1 MRHYDELLDR
11 VLDNTDLVLLDIKQ
25 INDEKHIPLTHVS
38 NKYTLEFARY
48 LASRGQTMW
57 IRYVVVP
64 TWSDDDESAEGLGQ
78 FIAELGS
85 ASRRWSCCPTTN
97 LASTSGTCW
106 EIPTIWSASSPQ
118 QGDHGQGPGHPWQ
131 VSPQRE
137 VLRQEAARQRA
148 ASFIA
153 PAFATAPSPTA
164 ASGEPLMSE
173 GQVAA
178 LLLWLVLL
186 AFSLNASLLRTLGAH
201 PLYQHLCLGGA
212 IVLVPLWTLRAGLH
226 EGLEIHFL
234 GLTSLT
240 LLLGWRLALLAPCL
254 TLLLLA
260 YFGVIPW
267 PTSAGRPSSASPC
280 RWPPAGCC
288 FWGAGPGCLA
298 TSSSTCSWRHFSGA
312 LSISAKVLASALLMG
327 VSGTYS
333 WHTIS
338 ADYLSIWPLLL
349 FPEALLNGMTM
360 TLLAVY
366 RPHWVNTFFDREYL
380 GR

>member
-1 MRHYDELLDR
+1 
-11 VLDNTDLVLLDIKQ
+11 
-25 INDEKHIPLTHVS
+25 
-38 NKYTLEFARY
+38 
-48 LASRGQTMW
+48 
-57 IRYVVVP
+57 
-64 TWSDDDESAEGLGQ
+64 
-78 FIAELGS
+78 
-85 ASRRWSCCPTTN
+85 
-97 LASTSGTCW
+97 
-106 EIPTIWSASSPQ
+106 
-118 QGDHGQGPGHPWQ
+118 
-131 VSPQRE
+131 
-137 VLRQEAARQRA
+137 
-148 ASFIA
+148 
-153 PAFATAPSPTA
+153 
-164 ASGEPLMSE
+164 MSE

-234 GLTSLT
+234 GLTTLT
-240 LLLGWRLALLAPCL
+240 LLLGWRLALLAPSL
-254 TLLLLA
+254 TLLILA
-260 YFGVIPW
+260 YFGVIPLTDIGW
-267 PTSAGRPSSASPC
+267 QALIGVALPV
-280 RWPPAGCC
+280 
-288 FWGAGPGCLA
+288 A
-298 TSSSTCSWRHFSGA
+298 TSWLLFLGSWAWLPRHLFVYLFVAAFLGGA
-312 LSISAKVLASALLMG
+312 LSISAKVIASALLMG

>member
-1 MRHYDELLDR
+1 
-11 VLDNTDLVLLDIKQ
+11 
-25 INDEKHIPLTHVS
+25 
-38 NKYTLEFARY
+38 
-48 LASRGQTMW
+48 
-57 IRYVVVP
+57 
-64 TWSDDDESAEGLGQ
+64 
-78 FIAELGS
+78 
-85 ASRRWSCCPTTN
+85 
-97 LASTSGTCW
+97 
-106 EIPTIWSASSPQ
+106 
-118 QGDHGQGPGHPWQ
+118 
-131 VSPQRE
+131 
-137 VLRQEAARQRA
+137 
-148 ASFIA
+148 
-153 PAFATAPSPTA
+153 
-164 ASGEPLMSE
+164 MSE

-260 YFGVIPW
+260 YFGVIPLADIGW
-267 PTSAGRPSSASPC
+267 QALIGVALPV
-280 RWPPAGCC
+280 
-288 FWGAGPGCLA
+288 A
-298 TSSSTCSWRHFSGA
+298 TSWLLFLGSWAWLPRHLFVYLFVAAFLGGA
-312 LSISAKVLASALLMG
+312 LSISAKVIASAMLMG

>member
-1 MRHYDELLDR
+1 
-11 VLDNTDLVLLDIKQ
+11 
-25 INDEKHIPLTHVS
+25 
-38 NKYTLEFARY
+38 
-48 LASRGQTMW
+48 
-57 IRYVVVP
+57 
-64 TWSDDDESAEGLGQ
+64 
-78 FIAELGS
+78 
-85 ASRRWSCCPTTN
+85 
-97 LASTSGTCW
+97 
-106 EIPTIWSASSPQ
+106 
-118 QGDHGQGPGHPWQ
+118 
-131 VSPQRE
+131 
-137 VLRQEAARQRA
+137 
-148 ASFIA
+148 
-153 PAFATAPSPTA
+153 
-164 ASGEPLMSE
+164 MSE

-254 TLLLLA
+254 TLQLLA
-260 YFGVIPW
+260 YFGVIPLADIGW
-267 PTSAGRPSSASPC
+267 QALIGVALPV
-280 RWPPAGCC
+280 
-288 FWGAGPGCLA
+288 A
-298 TSSSTCSWRHFSGA
+298 TSWLLFLGSWAWLPRHLFVYLFVAAFLGGA

>member
-1 MRHYDELLDR
+1 
-11 VLDNTDLVLLDIKQ
+11 
-25 INDEKHIPLTHVS
+25 
-38 NKYTLEFARY
+38 
-48 LASRGQTMW
+48 
-57 IRYVVVP
+57 
-64 TWSDDDESAEGLGQ
+64 
-78 FIAELGS
+78 
-85 ASRRWSCCPTTN
+85 
-97 LASTSGTCW
+97 
-106 EIPTIWSASSPQ
+106 
-118 QGDHGQGPGHPWQ
+118 
-131 VSPQRE
+131 
-137 VLRQEAARQRA
+137 
-148 ASFIA
+148 
-153 PAFATAPSPTA
+153 
-164 ASGEPLMSE
+164 MSE

-178 LLLWLVLL
+178 LLPWLALL

-254 TLLLLA
+254 TLLILA
-260 YFGVIPW
+260 YFGVIPLTDIGW
-267 PTSAGRPSSASPC
+267 QALIGVALPV
-280 RWPPAGCC
+280 
-288 FWGAGPGCLA
+288 A
-298 TSSSTCSWRHFSGA
+298 TSWLLFLGSWAWLPRHLFVYLFVAAFLGGA
-312 LSISAKVLASALLMG
+312 LSISTKVIASALLMG

>member
-1 MRHYDELLDR
+1 
-11 VLDNTDLVLLDIKQ
+11 
-25 INDEKHIPLTHVS
+25 
-38 NKYTLEFARY
+38 
-48 LASRGQTMW
+48 
-57 IRYVVVP
+57 
-64 TWSDDDESAEGLGQ
+64 
-78 FIAELGS
+78 
-85 ASRRWSCCPTTN
+85 
-97 LASTSGTCW
+97 
-106 EIPTIWSASSPQ
+106 
-118 QGDHGQGPGHPWQ
+118 
-131 VSPQRE
+131 
-137 VLRQEAARQRA
+137 
-148 ASFIA
+148 
-153 PAFATAPSPTA
+153 
-164 ASGEPLMSE
+164 MSE

-260 YFGVIPW
+260 YFGVIPIADIGW
-267 PTSAGRPSSASPC
+267 QALIGVALPV
-280 RWPPAGCC
+280 
-288 FWGAGPGCLA
+288 A
-298 TSSSTCSWRHFSGA
+298 TSWLLFLGSWAWLPRHLFVYLFVAAFLGGA
-312 LSISAKVLASALLMG
+312 LSISAKVIASALLMG

-366 RPHWVNTFFDREYL
+366 RPHWVNTFFDRECL

>member
-1 MRHYDELLDR
+1 
-11 VLDNTDLVLLDIKQ
+11 
-25 INDEKHIPLTHVS
+25 
-38 NKYTLEFARY
+38 
-48 LASRGQTMW
+48 
-57 IRYVVVP
+57 
-64 TWSDDDESAEGLGQ
+64 
-78 FIAELGS
+78 
-85 ASRRWSCCPTTN
+85 
-97 LASTSGTCW
+97 
-106 EIPTIWSASSPQ
+106 
-118 QGDHGQGPGHPWQ
+118 
-131 VSPQRE
+131 
-137 VLRQEAARQRA
+137 
-148 ASFIA
+148 
-153 PAFATAPSPTA
+153 
-164 ASGEPLMSE
+164 MSE

-260 YFGVIPW
+260 YFGVIPLVDIGW
-267 PTSAGRPSSASPC
+267 QALIGVALPV
-280 RWPPAGCC
+280 
-288 FWGAGPGCLA
+288 A
-298 TSSSTCSWRHFSGA
+298 TSWLLFLGSWAWLPRHLFVYLFVAAFLGGG
-312 LSISAKVLASALLMG
+312 LSISAKVIASALLMG

>member
-1 MRHYDELLDR
+1 
-11 VLDNTDLVLLDIKQ
+11 
-25 INDEKHIPLTHVS
+25 
-38 NKYTLEFARY
+38 
-48 LASRGQTMW
+48 
-57 IRYVVVP
+57 
-64 TWSDDDESAEGLGQ
+64 
-78 FIAELGS
+78 
-85 ASRRWSCCPTTN
+85 
-97 LASTSGTCW
+97 
-106 EIPTIWSASSPQ
+106 
-118 QGDHGQGPGHPWQ
+118 
-131 VSPQRE
+131 
-137 VLRQEAARQRA
+137 
-148 ASFIA
+148 
-153 PAFATAPSPTA
+153 
-164 ASGEPLMSE
+164 MSE

-240 LLLGWRLALLAPCL
+240 LLLGWRLALL
-254 TLLLLA
+254 LLA
-260 YFGVIPW
+260 YFGVIPLADIGW
-267 PTSAGRPSSASPC
+267 QALIGVALPV
-280 RWPPAGCC
+280 
-288 FWGAGPGCLA
+288 A
-298 TSSSTCSWRHFSGA
+298 TSWLLFLGSWAWLPRHLFVYLFVAAFLGGA
-312 LSISAKVLASALLMG
+312 LSISAKVIASALLMG

>member
-1 MRHYDELLDR
+1 
-11 VLDNTDLVLLDIKQ
+11 
-25 INDEKHIPLTHVS
+25 
-38 NKYTLEFARY
+38 
-48 LASRGQTMW
+48 
-57 IRYVVVP
+57 
-64 TWSDDDESAEGLGQ
+64 
-78 FIAELGS
+78 
-85 ASRRWSCCPTTN
+85 
-97 LASTSGTCW
+97 
-106 EIPTIWSASSPQ
+106 
-118 QGDHGQGPGHPWQ
+118 
-131 VSPQRE
+131 
-137 VLRQEAARQRA
+137 
-148 ASFIA
+148 
-153 PAFATAPSPTA
+153 
-164 ASGEPLMSE
+164 MSE

-260 YFGVIPW
+260 YFGVIPLADIGW
-267 PTSAGRPSSASPC
+267 QALIGVALPV
-280 RWPPAGCC
+280 
-288 FWGAGPGCLA
+288 A
-298 TSSSTCSWRHFSGA
+298 TSWLLFLGSWAWLPHHLFVYLFVAAFLGGA
-312 LSISAKVLASALLMG
+312 LSISTKVIASALLMR

>member
-1 MRHYDELLDR
+1 
-11 VLDNTDLVLLDIKQ
+11 
-25 INDEKHIPLTHVS
+25 
-38 NKYTLEFARY
+38 
-48 LASRGQTMW
+48 
-57 IRYVVVP
+57 
-64 TWSDDDESAEGLGQ
+64 
-78 FIAELGS
+78 
-85 ASRRWSCCPTTN
+85 
-97 LASTSGTCW
+97 
-106 EIPTIWSASSPQ
+106 
-118 QGDHGQGPGHPWQ
+118 
-131 VSPQRE
+131 
-137 VLRQEAARQRA
+137 
-148 ASFIA
+148 
-153 PAFATAPSPTA
+153 
-164 ASGEPLMSE
+164 MSE

-260 YFGVIPW
+260 YFGVIPLADIGW
-267 PTSAGRPSSASPC
+267 QALIGVALPV
-280 RWPPAGCC
+280 
-288 FWGAGPGCLA
+288 A
-298 TSSSTCSWRHFSGA
+298 TSWLLFLESWAWLPRHLFVYLFVAAFLGGA
-312 LSISAKVLASALLMG
+312 LSISAKVIASALLMG

-366 RPHWVNTFFDREYL
+366 RPRWVNTFFDREYL

>member
-1 MRHYDELLDR
+1 
-11 VLDNTDLVLLDIKQ
+11 
-25 INDEKHIPLTHVS
+25 
-38 NKYTLEFARY
+38 
-48 LASRGQTMW
+48 
-57 IRYVVVP
+57 
-64 TWSDDDESAEGLGQ
+64 
-78 FIAELGS
+78 
-85 ASRRWSCCPTTN
+85 
-97 LASTSGTCW
+97 
-106 EIPTIWSASSPQ
+106 
-118 QGDHGQGPGHPWQ
+118 
-131 VSPQRE
+131 
-137 VLRQEAARQRA
+137 
-148 ASFIA
+148 
-153 PAFATAPSPTA
+153 
-164 ASGEPLMSE
+164 MSE

-260 YFGVIPW
+260 YFGVIPLADIGW
-267 PTSAGRPSSASPC
+267 QALIGVALPV
-280 RWPPAGCC
+280 
-288 FWGAGPGCLA
+288 A
-298 TSSSTCSWRHFSGA
+298 TSWLLFLGSWAWLPRHLFVYLFVAAFLGGA
-312 LSISAKVLASALLMG
+312 LSISAKVIASALLMG

-360 TLLAVY
+360 PLLAVY

>member
-1 MRHYDELLDR
+1 
-11 VLDNTDLVLLDIKQ
+11 
-25 INDEKHIPLTHVS
+25 
-38 NKYTLEFARY
+38 
-48 LASRGQTMW
+48 
-57 IRYVVVP
+57 
-64 TWSDDDESAEGLGQ
+64 
-78 FIAELGS
+78 
-85 ASRRWSCCPTTN
+85 
-97 LASTSGTCW
+97 
-106 EIPTIWSASSPQ
+106 
-118 QGDHGQGPGHPWQ
+118 
-131 VSPQRE
+131 
-137 VLRQEAARQRA
+137 
-148 ASFIA
+148 
-153 PAFATAPSPTA
+153 
-164 ASGEPLMSE
+164 MSE

-260 YFGVIPW
+260 YFGVIPLTDIGW
-267 PTSAGRPSSASPC
+267 QALIGVALPV
-280 RWPPAGCC
+280 
-288 FWGAGPGCLA
+288 A
-298 TSSSTCSWRHFSGA
+298 TSWLLFLGSWAWLPRHLFVYLFVAAFLGGA
-312 LSISAKVLASALLMG
+312 LSISAKVLASALLIG

>member
-1 MRHYDELLDR
+1 
-11 VLDNTDLVLLDIKQ
+11 
-25 INDEKHIPLTHVS
+25 
-38 NKYTLEFARY
+38 
-48 LASRGQTMW
+48 
-57 IRYVVVP
+57 
-64 TWSDDDESAEGLGQ
+64 
-78 FIAELGS
+78 
-85 ASRRWSCCPTTN
+85 
-97 LASTSGTCW
+97 
-106 EIPTIWSASSPQ
+106 
-118 QGDHGQGPGHPWQ
+118 
-131 VSPQRE
+131 
-137 VLRQEAARQRA
+137 
-148 ASFIA
+148 
-153 PAFATAPSPTA
+153 
-164 ASGEPLMSE
+164 MSE

-201 PLYQHLCLGGA
+201 PLYQHLGLGGA

-260 YFGVIPW
+260 YFGVIPLADIGW
-267 PTSAGRPSSASPC
+267 QALIGVALPV
-280 RWPPAGCC
+280 
-288 FWGAGPGCLA
+288 A
-298 TSSSTCSWRHFSGA
+298 TSWLLFLGSWAWLPRHLFVYLFVAAFLGGA
-312 LSISAKVLASALLMG
+312 LSISAKVIASALLMG

>member
-1 MRHYDELLDR
+1 
-11 VLDNTDLVLLDIKQ
+11 
-25 INDEKHIPLTHVS
+25 
-38 NKYTLEFARY
+38 
-48 LASRGQTMW
+48 
-57 IRYVVVP
+57 
-64 TWSDDDESAEGLGQ
+64 
-78 FIAELGS
+78 
-85 ASRRWSCCPTTN
+85 
-97 LASTSGTCW
+97 
-106 EIPTIWSASSPQ
+106 
-118 QGDHGQGPGHPWQ
+118 
-131 VSPQRE
+131 
-137 VLRQEAARQRA
+137 
-148 ASFIA
+148 
-153 PAFATAPSPTA
+153 
-164 ASGEPLMSE
+164 MSE

-260 YFGVIPW
+260 YFEVIPLTDIGW
-267 PTSAGRPSSASPC
+267 QALIGVALPV
-280 RWPPAGCC
+280 
-288 FWGAGPGCLA
+288 A
-298 TSSSTCSWRHFSGA
+298 TSWLLFLGSWAWLPRHLFVYLFVAAFLGGA
-312 LSISAKVLASALLMG
+312 LSISAKVIASALLMG

>member
-1 MRHYDELLDR
+1 
-11 VLDNTDLVLLDIKQ
+11 
-25 INDEKHIPLTHVS
+25 
-38 NKYTLEFARY
+38 
-48 LASRGQTMW
+48 
-57 IRYVVVP
+57 
-64 TWSDDDESAEGLGQ
+64 
-78 FIAELGS
+78 
-85 ASRRWSCCPTTN
+85 
-97 LASTSGTCW
+97 
-106 EIPTIWSASSPQ
+106 
-118 QGDHGQGPGHPWQ
+118 
-131 VSPQRE
+131 
-137 VLRQEAARQRA
+137 
-148 ASFIA
+148 
-153 PAFATAPSPTA
+153 
-164 ASGEPLMSE
+164 MSE
-173 GQVAA
+173 GQVVA

-260 YFGVIPW
+260 YFGVIPLADIGW
-267 PTSAGRPSSASPC
+267 QALIGVALPV
-280 RWPPAGCC
+280 
-288 FWGAGPGCLA
+288 A
-298 TSSSTCSWRHFSGA
+298 TSWLLFLGSWAWLPRHLFVYLFVAAFLGGA
-312 LSISAKVLASALLMG
+312 LSISAKVIASALLMG

>member
-1 MRHYDELLDR
+1 
-11 VLDNTDLVLLDIKQ
+11 
-25 INDEKHIPLTHVS
+25 
-38 NKYTLEFARY
+38 
-48 LASRGQTMW
+48 
-57 IRYVVVP
+57 
-64 TWSDDDESAEGLGQ
+64 
-78 FIAELGS
+78 
-85 ASRRWSCCPTTN
+85 
-97 LASTSGTCW
+97 
-106 EIPTIWSASSPQ
+106 
-118 QGDHGQGPGHPWQ
+118 
-131 VSPQRE
+131 
-137 VLRQEAARQRA
+137 
-148 ASFIA
+148 
-153 PAFATAPSPTA
+153 
-164 ASGEPLMSE
+164 MSE

-186 AFSLNASLLRTLGAH
+186 AFSLNAPLLRTLGAH

-226 EGLEIHFL
+226 GGLEIHFL

-254 TLLLLA
+254 TLLILA
-260 YFGVIPW
+260 YFGVIPLADIGW
-267 PTSAGRPSSASPC
+267 QALIGVALPV
-280 RWPPAGCC
+280 
-288 FWGAGPGCLA
+288 A
-298 TSSSTCSWRHFSGA
+298 TSWLLFLGSWAWLPRHLFVYLFVAAFLGGA
-312 LSISAKVLASALLMG
+312 LSISAKVIASALLMG

>member
-1 MRHYDELLDR
+1 
-11 VLDNTDLVLLDIKQ
+11 
-25 INDEKHIPLTHVS
+25 
-38 NKYTLEFARY
+38 
-48 LASRGQTMW
+48 
-57 IRYVVVP
+57 
-64 TWSDDDESAEGLGQ
+64 
-78 FIAELGS
+78 
-85 ASRRWSCCPTTN
+85 
-97 LASTSGTCW
+97 
-106 EIPTIWSASSPQ
+106 
-118 QGDHGQGPGHPWQ
+118 
-131 VSPQRE
+131 
-137 VLRQEAARQRA
+137 
-148 ASFIA
+148 
-153 PAFATAPSPTA
+153 
-164 ASGEPLMSE
+164 MSE

-260 YFGVIPW
+260 YFGVIPLADIGW
-267 PTSAGRPSSASPC
+267 QALIGVALPV
-280 RWPPAGCC
+280 
-288 FWGAGPGCLA
+288 A
-298 TSSSTCSWRHFSGA
+298 TSWLLFLGSWAWLPRHLFVYLFVAAFLGGA
-312 LSISAKVLASALLMG
+312 LSISAKVIASALLMG

-366 RPHWVNTFFDREYL
+366 RPYWVNTFFDREYL

>member
-1 MRHYDELLDR
+1 
-11 VLDNTDLVLLDIKQ
+11 
-25 INDEKHIPLTHVS
+25 
-38 NKYTLEFARY
+38 
-48 LASRGQTMW
+48 
-57 IRYVVVP
+57 
-64 TWSDDDESAEGLGQ
+64 
-78 FIAELGS
+78 
-85 ASRRWSCCPTTN
+85 
-97 LASTSGTCW
+97 
-106 EIPTIWSASSPQ
+106 
-118 QGDHGQGPGHPWQ
+118 
-131 VSPQRE
+131 
-137 VLRQEAARQRA
+137 
-148 ASFIA
+148 
-153 PAFATAPSPTA
+153 
-164 ASGEPLMSE
+164 MSE

-260 YFGVIPW
+260 YFGVIPLADIGW
-267 PTSAGRPSSASPC
+267 QALIGVALPV
-280 RWPPAGCC
+280 
-288 FWGAGPGCLA
+288 A
-298 TSSSTCSWRHFSGA
+298 TSWLLFLGSWAWLPRHLFVYLFVAAFLGGA
-312 LSISAKVLASALLMG
+312 LSISAKVIASVLLMG

-366 RPHWVNTFFDREYL
+366 RPYWVNTFFDREYL

>member
-1 MRHYDELLDR
+1 
-11 VLDNTDLVLLDIKQ
+11 
-25 INDEKHIPLTHVS
+25 
-38 NKYTLEFARY
+38 
-48 LASRGQTMW
+48 
-57 IRYVVVP
+57 
-64 TWSDDDESAEGLGQ
+64 
-78 FIAELGS
+78 
-85 ASRRWSCCPTTN
+85 
-97 LASTSGTCW
+97 
-106 EIPTIWSASSPQ
+106 
-118 QGDHGQGPGHPWQ
+118 
-131 VSPQRE
+131 
-137 VLRQEAARQRA
+137 
-148 ASFIA
+148 
-153 PAFATAPSPTA
+153 
-164 ASGEPLMSE
+164 MSE

-212 IVLVPLWTLRAGLH
+212 IELVPLWTLRAGLH

-260 YFGVIPW
+260 YFGVIPLADIGW
-267 PTSAGRPSSASPC
+267 QALIGVALPV
-280 RWPPAGCC
+280 
-288 FWGAGPGCLA
+288 A
-298 TSSSTCSWRHFSGA
+298 TSWLLFLGSWAWLPRHLFVYLFVAAFLGGA
-312 LSISAKVLASALLMG
+312 LSISAKVIASALLMG

>member
-1 MRHYDELLDR
+1 
-11 VLDNTDLVLLDIKQ
+11 
-25 INDEKHIPLTHVS
+25 
-38 NKYTLEFARY
+38 
-48 LASRGQTMW
+48 
-57 IRYVVVP
+57 
-64 TWSDDDESAEGLGQ
+64 
-78 FIAELGS
+78 
-85 ASRRWSCCPTTN
+85 
-97 LASTSGTCW
+97 
-106 EIPTIWSASSPQ
+106 
-118 QGDHGQGPGHPWQ
+118 
-131 VSPQRE
+131 
-137 VLRQEAARQRA
+137 
-148 ASFIA
+148 
-153 PAFATAPSPTA
+153 
-164 ASGEPLMSE
+164 MSE

-186 AFSLNASLLRTLGAH
+186 SFSLNASLLRTLGAH

-234 GLTSLT
+234 GLASLT

-260 YFGVIPW
+260 YFGVIPLTDIGW
-267 PTSAGRPSSASPC
+267 QALIGVALPV
-280 RWPPAGCC
+280 
-288 FWGAGPGCLA
+288 A
-298 TSSSTCSWRHFSGA
+298 TSWLLFLGSWAWLPRHLFVYLFVAAFLGGA
-312 LSISAKVLASALLMG
+312 LSISAKVLASALLIG

>member
-1 MRHYDELLDR
+1 
-11 VLDNTDLVLLDIKQ
+11 
-25 INDEKHIPLTHVS
+25 
-38 NKYTLEFARY
+38 
-48 LASRGQTMW
+48 
-57 IRYVVVP
+57 
-64 TWSDDDESAEGLGQ
+64 
-78 FIAELGS
+78 
-85 ASRRWSCCPTTN
+85 
-97 LASTSGTCW
+97 
-106 EIPTIWSASSPQ
+106 
-118 QGDHGQGPGHPWQ
+118 
-131 VSPQRE
+131 
-137 VLRQEAARQRA
+137 
-148 ASFIA
+148 
-153 PAFATAPSPTA
+153 
-164 ASGEPLMSE
+164 MSE

-260 YFGVIPW
+260 YFGVIPLADIGW
-267 PTSAGRPSSASPC
+267 QALIGVALPV
-280 RWPPAGCC
+280 
-288 FWGAGPGCLA
+288 A
-298 TSSSTCSWRHFSGA
+298 TSWLLFLGSWAWLPRHLFVYLFVAAFLGGA
-312 LSISAKVLASALLMG
+312 LSISAKVIASALLMG

-366 RPHWVNTFFDREYL
+366 RPHWVNTFFEREYL